1 MRVLFCLAGLH
12 RVSRGAEVAFES
24 IAREL
29 AAIGDDVTL
38 MGGGRARPDDPYRF
52 VHVPFLDR
60 RHFER
65 WPTGPVLRGAASYE
79 GLSALAGELLR
90 YRPGD
95 YDVTVTCGYPL
106 ENWLLRR
113 PTAGGGRP
121 AHVWVTQNGDWPA
134 RSTAAE
140 FRWFGCDLLACTNPV
155 YSARNESRWPCA
167 LVPNGVDTAR
177 FAPGAADRRRF
188 GLPEGRPV
196 VLVVSAL
203 DPNKRVPE
211 AIRAVA
217 GVEGA
222 ALVVAGD
229 GPLREHVD
237 RMGAELLPGRFVRTV
252 VPSDQM
258 PALYRSADVVLHT
271 ARDESFGNVYV
282 EALASG
288 LPVVAHRSPT
298 TQWILDDHAHLV
310 DTTDHQHLVTALRT
324 ALDDTGADRRGA
336 RVAEAARRFS
346 WQVVG
351 ARYHELLEQAVALRS
366 GVER

>member
-12 RVSRGAEVAFES
+12 RVHRGAEVAFES

-29 AAIGDDVTL
+29 VAIGDEVTV
-38 MGGGRARPDDPYRF
+38 MGGGHPRPDDPYRF

-65 WPTGPVLRGAASYE
+65 WPSGPLVRGPAAYE
-79 GLSALAGELLR
+79 GLSALAAELVR

-95 YDVTVTCGYPL
+95 HDVTVTCGYPL

-113 PTAGGGRP
+113 PALRADRP

-134 RSTAAE
+134 WSTRAE

-155 YSARNESRWPCA
+155 YEARNARRWPSA
-167 LVPNGVDTAR
+167 LVPNGVDVSR
-177 FAPGAADRRRF
+177 FAPGPAQRQQLGIAD
-188 GLPEGRPV
+188 GRPL

-203 DPNKRVPE
+203 DPNKRVTD

-217 GVEGA
+217 AVDDA

-229 GPLREHVD
+229 GPLRDVVD
-237 RMGAELLPGRFVRTV
+237 RMGAELLPGRYTRTT

-258 PALYRSADVVLHT
+258 PMLYRSADVVLHT

-288 LPVVAHRSPT
+288 VPVVAHRTPT
-298 TQWILDDHAHLV
+298 TQWILGEHAHLV
-310 DTTDHQHLVTALRT
+310 DAADHVQLVAAVRA
-324 ALDDTGADRRGA
+324 ALDDTGADRRTA
-336 RVAEAARRFS
+336 RVAEAAQRFS

-351 ARYHELLEQAVALRS
+351 ARYHELLEQAVAHR
-366 GVER
+366 G